1 MRSAC
6 FPAFGSAVLPL
17 LFVFSASCAPEK
29 GGVEKQLSKLQDEVR
44 HLQSETDRM
53 AERLDAVAARRVAA
67 PREAEPRDGDERV
80 ANNSG
85 TLTRPKLKIVRM
97 EPGDDGAVEDP
108 PEASAPAADDD
119 TGPRLLIQ
127 GEGKSV
133 ESRQLSGT
141 APAAAKSSKS
151 DSKSRKSDA
160 AKSDAAKSDA
170 TKSDA
175 AKSDAASAK

>member
-6 FPAFGSAVLPL
+6 FPALGSAVLPL
-17 LFVFSASCAPEK
+17 LFVFSVGCAPEK

-53 AERLDAVAARRVAA
+53 TERLDAVEARRVAA
-67 PREAEPRDGDERV
+67 PREAESRDGDERV
-80 ANNSG
+80 ANNG
-85 TLTRPKLKIVRM
+85 TVMRPKLKIVHM
-97 EPGDDGAVEDP
+97 EPGDDGMAGDV
-108 PEASAPAADDD
+108 PEASAPATDED

-141 APAAAKSSKS
+141 APVAAKSSKA
-151 DSKSRKSDA
+151 DGSKSRKSDTA
-160 AKSDAAKSDA
+160 KPDASKSDAP
-170 TKSDA
+170 
-175 AKSDAASAK
+175 KSDAASSN